1 MNITPAMILIQN
13 KLGDSQELFDYL
25 EKSKII
31 PYIVYY
37 KTSKK
42 LIRETITFESLK
54 KINDSCKEI
63 DTQNNEIHNES
74 LKIQE
79 IKIDEENKK
88 CSEPKSDLEENK
100 EESTNVGK
108 KDIVNIIEV
117 EDIIPVNVDK
127 PCKNLNVE
135 FSSPLYNL
143 AFA

>member
-42 LIRETITFESLK
+42 LIRETKTFESLK

-88 CSEPKSDLEENK
+88 WSEPKSDLEENK
-100 EESTNVGK
+100 EESTNVGI
-108 KDIVNIIEV
+108 KDIVNIKEV

-127 PCKNLNVE
+127 PCKYLDVK